1 MFYYIEVHLLAHYIQ
16 PVTYIEICNFITDID
31 LYENTIKLDSYMF

>member
-16 PVTYIEICNFITDID
+16 PSVTVLLVFPELDD
-31 LYENTIKLDSYMF
+31 SEKLKDQI